1 MLQSAR
7 CLLYRRSSTYQTAAI
22 PPVAAQY
29 DHKGEFVEING
40 FKTCKLITIA
50 DNSSLTYHHTDKTG
64 PSTATT
70 ALILVYDVFGFNAQI
85 QQGADILAFTTS
97 PTHSEGLQV
106 FVPDFLKG
114 DYADAGWFPPDT
126 PEKQQA
132 MGKFFGS
139 GTLGNPQSAADNLLA
154 FAKKLKAEG
163 IKKIA
168 PVGYCWGAK
177 IIAMTSGAETPFS
190 AAAYCHPSLLTAEE
204 APKITIP
211 TAILASQDE
220 DAELMKSFVAG
231 LTVPKF
237 LDTYS
242 DSPHGWMTTRA
253 DLKDPKGKAAFEKGY
268 AAVVKFL

>member
-1 MLQSAR
+1 MATGGFSKA
-7 CLLYRRSSTYQTAAI
+7 CCTI
-22 PPVAAQY
+22 PPVEAAQY
-29 DHKGEFVEING
+29 DHKGKFVEING
-40 FKTCKLITIA
+40 FKT
-50 DNSSLTYHHTDKTG
+50 YKTG
-64 PSTATT
+64 PSDATT
-70 ALILVYDVFGFNAQI
+70 ALILVYDVFGFNSQI
-85 QQGADILAFTTS
+85 QQGADILAYTTS
-97 PTHSEGLQV
+97 PTHDGLQV
-106 FVPDFLKG
+106 FIPDFLKG

-139 GTLGNPQSAADNLLA
+139 GTLGNPQSAAENLVA
-154 FAKKLKAEG
+154 FAKTLKG
-163 IKKIA
+163 DGVKKIA

-190 AAAYCHPSLLTAEE
+190 AAAYCHPSLLTVED

-220 DAELMKSFVAG
+220 DTELMKNFAAA
-231 LTVPKF
+231 LTVPKL

-253 DLKDPKGKAAFEKGY
+253 DLEDPESKAAFEKGY
-268 AAVVKFL
+268 ATVVKFLHEHL